1 MATFRHIC
9 DSVAVITLSNPPVNA
24 LSSALIQALQKAL
37 GEAIRDSA
45 VEAIVICG
53 DKGKFCAGAD
63 IREFNKPS
71 QKRGPHLLLLTDLI
85 ESNKKPVVAAIEG
98 VALGGGLELA
108 LGCHYRVAHVQARVG
123 LPEVL
128 LGILP
133 AASGTQRLPR
143 LIGIAAALTLI
154 TTGKYVPAREALK
167 LGIVDKVVG
176 ENTVDEAIRL
186 AKKVIGQPL
195 GSRQLSTL
203 PVQCPPNV
211 EALLAEAMV
220 KVKKQF
226 RGAQSPQACIEAVRA
241 AVHLPY
247 TEGIKKEQELY
258 QFLNATH
265 EPRAQQYA
273 FFAEREVAKWTLP
286 SGASWK
292 TVSPQPIHTAAVIG
306 LGTMGRGIVT
316 SLAKAKIPVVAL
328 EQDKR
333 QLDIGSKAVMS
344 LLDREILKMEQLGHT
359 EATNSLGPV
368 RFTLDYDELKDVD
381 IVIEAVFENM
391 ALKKDIFRRLS
402 VVCKPE
408 AFLCTN
414 TSGLNIDE
422 IASVTN
428 RPQMV
433 IGTHFFSPAHIM
445 KLLEVVRGCYTSS
458 TTISTAMRLAKML
471 GKIGV
476 LVGNCPS
483 FVGNRLMRLYVE
495 QAVFLVEEG
504 SKPEEIDLALEDF
517 GLAMGPFRMMD
528 LAGLDIG
535 WKARTE
541 IGLTGPKL
549 PIGTPARQRGSKRYS
564 PLPDILCEQGRFGQK
579 SGQGWYK
586 YEKSGGRNAMPDPWL
601 YNFLSEYRCIH
612 NLKTRNITQEE
623 VIERCLYILINQGF
637 KVLEEG
643 IASDPKDIDVIYNNG
658 YGWPKHTGGPM
669 YYASLVGLP
678 VVLTKLEKYYEDN
691 PDILDLKPSNFL
703 KKLVASGTPPLK
715 EWRSHLGSQSSK
727 L

>member
-1 MATFRHIC
+1 MAAFSYIC
-9 DSVAVITLSNPPVNA
+9 DSVAVITMSNPPVNA
-24 LSSALIQALQKAL
+24 LSSALIRAVQKAVE
-37 GEAIRDSA
+37 EAIGDFA
-45 VEAIVICG
+45 VEAIVIRG
-53 DKGKFCAGAD
+53 DKGKFSAGAD
-63 IREFNKPS
+63 IREFNRLE
-71 QKRGPHLLLLTDLI
+71 RGPPLVSLIDLI
-85 ESNKKPVVAAIEG
+85 EDSKKPVVAAIEG

-108 LGCHYRVAHVQARVG
+108 LGCHYRIAHAQAYVG

-128 LGILP
+128 LGLVP
-133 AASGTQRLPR
+133 AAGGALRLPR
-143 LIGIAAALTLI
+143 LIGISATLSMI
-154 TTGKYVPAREALK
+154 TTGKYVQAREALK

-176 ENTVDEAIRL
+176 ENTVDEAIQL

-211 EALLAEAMV
+211 EAFLDEAMV

-226 RGAQSPQACIEAVRA
+226 RGAQSPLACVEVLRA
-241 AVHLPY
+241 AVQLPY
-247 TEGIKKEQELY
+247 LEGKKKERELF
-258 QFLNATH
+258 QFLYTTDQT
-265 EPRAQQYA
+265 RAQQYA

-292 TVSPQPIHTAAVIG
+292 TASPQPIRTAAVIG
-306 LGTMGRGIVT
+306 LGTMGRSIVT
-316 SLAKAKIPVVAL
+316 SLAKAKIPVIAL
-328 EQDKR
+328 EQDKK

-359 EATNSLGPV
+359 EFTNSLGPV
-368 RFTLDYDELKDVD
+368 QFTLDYGKLRDVD

-391 ALKKDIFRRLS
+391 ALKKEIFRHLS
-402 VVCKPE
+402 GICKPE

-414 TSGLNIDE
+414 TSGLDIDE
-422 IASVTN
+422 MASVTN

-445 KLLEVVRGCYTSS
+445 KLLEVVHGHYTSS

-471 GKIGV
+471 GKVGV

-504 SKPEEIDLALEDF
+504 SKPEEIDRALEDF

-564 PLPDILCEQGRFGQK
+564 PLPDILCEKGRFGQK

-601 YNFLSEYRCIH
+601 YNFLSEYQRIH
-612 NLKTRNITQEE
+612 NLKTHYVTQEE
-623 VIERCLYILINQGF
+623 IIERCLYVLINEGF
-637 KVLEEG
+637 KVLEDG
-643 IASDPKDIDVIYNNG
+643 IASGPEDIDVIYNNG
-658 YGWPKHTGGPM
+658 YGWPKYTGGPM
-669 YYASLVGLP
+669 YYASIVGLP
-678 VVLTKLEKYYEDN
+678 VVLTKLEKYYGAN
-691 PDILDLKPSNFL
+691 PDIPDLKPSSFL
-703 KKLVASGTPPLK
+703 KKLVSKGNPPLK
-715 EWRSHLGSQSSK
+715 EWRSHLGFQSSM

>member
-306 LGTMGRGIVT
+306 LGTMGSGIVI
-316 SLAKAKIPVVAL
+316 SLAKAQIPVIAL
-328 EQDKR
+328 EKDKK
-333 QLDIGSKAVMS
+333 QLNIGSKAVIS
-344 LLDREILKMEQLGHT
+344 LLDRETLKMKQLGHT

-368 RFTLDYDELKDVD
+368 RFTLDYGELRDVD

-391 ALKKDIFRRLS
+391 ILKKEIFRHLS
-402 VVCKPE
+402 GICKPE

-414 TSGLNIDE
+414 TSGLDIDE
-422 IASVTN
+422 IASVTD
-428 RPQMV
+428 RPQMIV
-433 IGTHFFSPAHIM
+433 GTHFYAPAHIM
-445 KLLEVVRGCYTSS
+445 KLLEVVHGRYTSS
-458 TTISTAMRLAKML
+458 ISISTAMQLAKNL

-476 LVGNCPS
+476 LVGNCPL
-483 FVGNRLMRLYVE
+483 FVGNRLMVLYLQ
-495 QAVFLVEEG
+495 QAIFLVEEG
-504 SKPEEIDLALEDF
+504 NKLEEIDQTLENF
-517 GLAMGPFRMMD
+517 GLAMGPFQMMD
-528 LAGLDIG
+528 LAGLDTLWG
-535 WKARTE
+535 CHVEHGLARPEQSSGISTHHHS
-541 IGLTGPKL
+541 
-549 PIGTPARQRGSKRYS
+549 SKRYS
-564 PLPDILCEQGRFGQK
+564 QLLGILCEKSRFGQK

-586 YEKSGGRNAMPDPWL
+586 YEKPGGRKAMSDPWL
-601 YNFLSEYRCIH
+601 HNFLSEYH
-612 NLKTRNITQEE
+612 GVNNFKTQKITQEKI
-623 VIERCLYILINQGF
+623 IEWCLYVIINEGF
-637 KVLEEG
+637 KVLEDG
-643 IASDPKDIDVIYNNG
+643 MASGPEDIDVIYNSG

-678 VVLTKLEKYYEDN
+678 VVLTKLEKYYEAN
-691 PDILDLKPSNFL
+691 PDIPGLKPSSLL
-703 KKLVASGTPPLK
+703 KNLAALGNPPLK
-715 EWRSHLGSQSSK
+715 EWRALLGSWSSK